1 MKKEI
6 FVEAKRLQEQIDYL
20 QSQNQTLRQAQRE
33 YEKTEHT
40 PDDVFRLFVEISK
53 GEFGNVVIEDIVTKL
68 IEYNNWKLDELQTE
82 FDAL

>member
-1 MKKEI
+1 MEKEI
-6 FVEAKRLQEQIDYL
+6 FDKAKRLQEQIDYL

-33 YEKTEHT
+33 YEQTEHK
-40 PDDVFRLFVEISK
+40 PDDVFRLFVAISK

-68 IEYNNWKLDELQTE
+68 IEYNNGKLDKLQTE